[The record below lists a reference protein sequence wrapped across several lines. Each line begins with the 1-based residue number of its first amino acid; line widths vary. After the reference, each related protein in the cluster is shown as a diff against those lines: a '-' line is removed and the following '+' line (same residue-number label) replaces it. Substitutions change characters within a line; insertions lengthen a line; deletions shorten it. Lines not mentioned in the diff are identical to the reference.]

1 MLESTNQQHL
11 LLSNNQLRQ
20 RSAGTLIKRFM
31 MKKLKEKKRE
41 QLEIK
46 SVILIQSVFR
56 GRKVR

>member
-1 MLESTNQQHL
+1 
-11 LLSNNQLRQ
+11 
-20 RSAGTLIKRFM
+20 M

-46 SVILIQSVFR
+46 SVIVIQSVFR

>member
-46 SVILIQSVFR
+46 SVIVIQSVFR